1 MPEDRW
7 IRVSEAEKM
16 FDAVAEELGK
26 ELAKR
31 MQEDF
36 MYWREGI
43 PSVRLSDLECVDS
56 ILVRL
61 DGKTRSLRSVRR
73 EDVER
78 VTHYILLKEPV

>member
-36 MYWREGI
+36 MYWREGPVPQDLGFRKMLLQFDGGARLYGTPAWYATQN
-43 PSVRLSDLECVDS
+43 PS
-56 ILVRL
+56 I
-61 DGKTRSLRSVRR
+61 
-73 EDVER
+73 
-78 VTHYILLKEPV
+78 THYMIVKEPA